1 MMNGGYCEHCG
12 RTFYPERKYTCP
24 YCGSN
29 EMKRI
34 KLPERGRIISYAV
47 KKDKDAV
54 AVVELSNGC
63 RIIGVVKG
71 DRIKR
76 NVKIY
81 KNEEGIIEI
90 LKEFDLL
97 EQ

>member
-1 MMNGGYCEHCG
+1 
-12 RTFYPERKYTCP
+12 
-24 YCGSN
+24 
-29 EMKRI
+29 
-34 KLPERGRIISYAV
+34 
-47 KKDKDAV
+47 
-54 AVVELSNGC
+54 VVELSNGC